1 MCKHRMLFV
10 FAEILQKVLDMK
22 IEQHHTFLD
31 ESKKSRGI
39 WNTLVLGDM
48 CVLLFKSYHCDSPWK
63 SYHKKGKLLYAL

>member
-31 ESKKSRGI
+31 ESRKVGAYG
-39 WNTLVLGDM
+39 T
-48 CVLLFKSYHCDSPWK
+48 P
-63 SYHKKGKLLYAL
+63 